1 MDVICAF
8 SLTESINTEE
18 STADDTDIQTPLTP
32 NDNIYTLTKHS
43 NKAFMNLEA
52 KIEKRESKSN
62 NVEEVFGKQNQLGAI
77 TNLKETLQDQQ
88 KLSNVIYKQ

>member
-62 NVEEVFGKQNQLGAI
+62 NVEILQENIRFLQKKFLANR
-77 TNLKETLQDQQ
+77 TN
-88 KLSNVIYKQ
+88 

>member
-32 NDNIYTLTKHS
+32 NDNIYTLIKHS

-52 KIEKRESKSN
+52 KIEKRESKSS
-62 NVEEVFGKQNQLGAI
+62 NVEILQENIHFLQKMFLANR
-77 TNLKETLQDQQ
+77 TN
-88 KLSNVIYKQ
+88 